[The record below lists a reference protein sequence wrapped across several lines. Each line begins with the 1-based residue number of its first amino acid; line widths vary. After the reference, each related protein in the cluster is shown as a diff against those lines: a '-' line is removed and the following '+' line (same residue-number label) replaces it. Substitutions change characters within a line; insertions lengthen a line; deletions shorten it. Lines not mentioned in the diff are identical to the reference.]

1 MSNVT
6 PPYRF
11 RSKPNYLPHTIG
23 TDLIVEEYS
32 VPLGRPSDEDNA
44 KYFGKCKRLVFSY
57 GMNFA
62 MDNYTSRAATFEE
75 LNSFHSKDYL
85 DFLGTVMPEA
95 QPRDIENPTPELM
108 FNLGGS
114 DCPLFEGL
122 YDYCSMS
129 GGCSLDAA
137 RKICSKQSDIAIAW
151 GGGLHH
157 AKKSEASGFCYINDI
172 VVAILQLLRCYPR
185 VLYIDIDTML
195 DAVDSLG
202 VGFRAHVKTHK
213 TIEVARLQ
221 IGETSKDV
229 NIVVSTLLEFEHVLP
244 LLGECR
250 VKGRNVNVLYGI
262 PLPPS
267 RAAALAAL
275 GQRVG
280 PGSVS
285 VMIDHASQL
294 TAVERFHELAGF
306 PAGIYVKVDTGYH
319 RAGLPPAGLNKNS
332 LLERIAQLE
341 AEGKANLIGLY
352 SHSSLSYNDSTAK
365 QAMDNLAD
373 EIKGCVEALQNN
385 ATHFTAGKQ
394 LTISVG
400 ASPQVASIE
409 NLTRPAAAGSPDGDN
424 LRQTIQQVT
433 QNTPAGFQ
441 KKLELHAGVYSLL
454 DIQQMST
461 QARGFLGA
469 IDDEVAI
476 SVVAEVVSVYNNGER
491 ETPEALVAVGTLGLG
506 REPCAAYSG
515 WGVIG
520 PKSYSA
526 ETGNKPRLIVKRISQ
541 EHSILAWES
550 DSQDPI
556 PLEVGQSIRIYP
568 NHACVTSAM
577 YGWYLVVDS
586 SKKETADRIVDVWVR
601 VSGW

>member
-1 MSNVT
+1 MAAPQRPT
-6 PPYRF
+6 P
-11 RSKPNYLPHTIG
+11 
-23 TDLIVEEYS
+23 DVEELRRFYVGKLITELPMPAAVLDV
-32 VPLGRPSDEDNA
+32 VPLKRH
-44 KYFGKCKRLVFSY
+44 CK
-57 GMNFA
+57 
-62 MDNYTSRAATFEE
+62 
-75 LNSFHSKDYL
+75 
-85 DFLGTVMPEA
+85 
-95 QPRDIENPTPELM
+95 
-108 FNLGGS
+108 
-114 DCPLFEGL
+114 
-122 YDYCSMS
+122 
-129 GGCSLDAA
+129 
-137 RKICSKQSDIAIAW
+137 
-151 GGGLHH
+151 
-157 AKKSEASGFCYINDI
+157 
-172 VVAILQLLRCYPR
+172 
-185 VLYIDIDTML
+185 TML

-213 TIEVARLQ
+213 V
-221 IGETSKDV
+221 GETSKDV

-244 LLGECR
+244 LLEECR
-250 VKGRNVNVLYGI
+250 DNGRNVNVLYGI

-267 RAAALAAL
+267 RAAALAVL
-275 GQRVG
+275 GQRIG
-280 PGSVS
+280 PALSRTRRVFRRHLRQG
-285 VMIDHASQL
+285 
-294 TAVERFHELAGF
+294 R
-306 PAGIYVKVDTGYH
+306 Y
-319 RAGLPPAGLNKNS
+319 GLPPRRPPTSGLNKNS
-332 LLERIAQLE
+332 LLEKIAQLE

-385 ATHFTAGKQ
+385 ATHFKPGKQ

-409 NLTRPAAAGSPDGDN
+409 NLTRPAAAGSPHGDH
-424 LRQTIQQVT
+424 LRQTIQQIT
-433 QNTPAGFQ
+433 QNTPAGFRT
-441 KKLELHAGVYSLL
+441 KLELHAGVYSLL
-454 DIQQMST
+454 DVQQMST

-520 PKSYSA
+520 PKSFSA
-526 ETGNKPRLIVKRISQ
+526 EPGNKTRLIVKRISQ

-550 DSQDPI
+550 NSQDPI

-586 SKKETADRIVDVWVR
+586 SEKETAERIVDVWVR

>member
-1 MSNVT
+1 M
-6 PPYRF
+6 
-11 RSKPNYLPHTIG
+11 
-23 TDLIVEEYS
+23 
-32 VPLGRPSDEDNA
+32 
-44 KYFGKCKRLVFSY
+44 
-57 GMNFA
+57 
-62 MDNYTSRAATFEE
+62 
-75 LNSFHSKDYL
+75 
-85 DFLGTVMPEA
+85 
-95 QPRDIENPTPELM
+95 
-108 FNLGGS
+108 
-114 DCPLFEGL
+114 
-122 YDYCSMS
+122 
-129 GGCSLDAA
+129 
-137 RKICSKQSDIAIAW
+137 
-151 GGGLHH
+151 
-157 AKKSEASGFCYINDI
+157 
-172 VVAILQLLRCYPR
+172 
-185 VLYIDIDTML
+185 
-195 DAVDSLG
+195 
-202 VGFRAHVKTHK
+202 
-213 TIEVARLQ
+213 
-221 IGETSKDV
+221 
-229 NIVVSTLLEFEHVLP
+229 LP
-244 LLGECR
+244 LLEECR
-250 VKGRNVNVLYGI
+250 DKGRNVNVLYGI

-275 GQRVG
+275 GQRIG

-294 TAVERFHELAGF
+294 AAVERFHALAGF
-306 PAGIYVKVDTGYH
+306 SAGIYVKVDTGYH

-332 LLERIAQLE
+332 LLDTIAQLE
-341 AEGKANLIGLY
+341 AEGKASLIGLY
-352 SHSSLSYNDSTAK
+352 SHSSLSYHDSTAK

-385 ATHFTAGKQ
+385 AMHFKAGKQ

-409 NLTRPAAAGSPDGDN
+409 NLTRPAAAAGSPDGDN

-433 QNTPAGFQ
+433 QNTPAGFRT
-441 KKLELHAGVYSLL
+441 KLELHAGVYSLL

-526 ETGNKPRLIVKRISQ
+526 EPGNKTRLIVKRISQ

-550 DSQDPI
+550 DSQKPI

-568 NHACVTSAM
+568 NHACVTGAM

-586 SKKETADRIVDVWVR
+586 SKKETAERIVDVWVR

>member
-1 MSNVT
+1 MAAPQRPT
-6 PPYRF
+6 P
-11 RSKPNYLPHTIG
+11 
-23 TDLIVEEYS
+23 DVEELRRFY
-32 VPLGRPSDEDNA
+32 VGKLITELPMPAAVLDVAPLKRH
-44 KYFGKCKRLVFSY
+44 CK
-57 GMNFA
+57 A
-62 MDNYTSRAATFEE
+62 
-75 LNSFHSKDYL
+75 
-85 DFLGTVMPEA
+85 
-95 QPRDIENPTPELM
+95 
-108 FNLGGS
+108 
-114 DCPLFEGL
+114 
-122 YDYCSMS
+122 
-129 GGCSLDAA
+129 
-137 RKICSKQSDIAIAW
+137 
-151 GGGLHH
+151 
-157 AKKSEASGFCYINDI
+157 
-172 VVAILQLLRCYPR
+172 
-185 VLYIDIDTML
+185 ML

-213 TIEVARLQ
+213 VNVEVARLQ

-244 LLGECR
+244 LLEECR
-250 VKGRNVNVLYGI
+250 DNGRNVNVLYGI

-267 RAAALAAL
+267 RAAALAVL
-275 GQRVG
+275 GQRIG

-294 TAVERFHELAGF
+294 TAVERFYELAGF

-332 LLERIAQLE
+332 LLEKIAQLE
-341 AEGKANLIGLY
+341 SEGKANLIGLY

-385 ATHFTAGKQ
+385 AAHFKPGKQ

-409 NLTRPAAAGSPDGDN
+409 NLTRPAAAGSPDGDH
-424 LRQTIQQVT
+424 LRQTIQQIT
-433 QNTPAGFQ
+433 QNIPAGFRT
-441 KKLELHAGVYSLL
+441 KLELHAGVYSLL
-454 DIQQMST
+454 DVQQMST

-520 PKSYSA
+520 PKSFSA
-526 ETGNKPRLIVKRISQ
+526 EPGNKTRLIVKRISQ

-550 DSQDPI
+550 NSQDPI

-568 NHACVTSAM
+568 NHACVTGAM

-586 SKKETADRIVDVWVR
+586 SEKETAERIVDVWVR

>member
-1 MSNVT
+1 MAAPQRPT
-6 PPYRF
+6 P
-11 RSKPNYLPHTIG
+11 
-23 TDLIVEEYS
+23 DVEELRRFY
-32 VPLGRPSDEDNA
+32 V
-44 KYFGKCKRLVFSY
+44 GKLITELPMPAAVLDVSSLKRHCK
-57 GMNFA
+57 
-62 MDNYTSRAATFEE
+62 
-75 LNSFHSKDYL
+75 
-85 DFLGTVMPEA
+85 
-95 QPRDIENPTPELM
+95 
-108 FNLGGS
+108 
-114 DCPLFEGL
+114 
-122 YDYCSMS
+122 
-129 GGCSLDAA
+129 
-137 RKICSKQSDIAIAW
+137 
-151 GGGLHH
+151 
-157 AKKSEASGFCYINDI
+157 
-172 VVAILQLLRCYPR
+172 
-185 VLYIDIDTML
+185 TML

-244 LLGECR
+244 LLEECR
-250 VKGRNVNVLYGI
+250 DKGRNVNVLYGI

-275 GQRVG
+275 GQRIG

-294 TAVERFHELAGF
+294 AAVERFHALAGF
-306 PAGIYVKVDTGYH
+306 SAGIYVKVDTGYH

-332 LLERIAQLE
+332 LLATIAQLE
-341 AEGKANLIGLY
+341 AEGKASLIGLY
-352 SHSSLSYNDSTAK
+352 SHSSLSYHDSTAK

-385 ATHFTAGKQ
+385 AMHFKAGKQ

-409 NLTRPAAAGSPDGDN
+409 NLTRPAAAAGSPDGDN

-433 QNTPAGFQ
+433 QNTPAGFRT
-441 KKLELHAGVYSLL
+441 KLELHAGVYSLL

-526 ETGNKPRLIVKRISQ
+526 EPGNKTRLIVKRISQ

-550 DSQDPI
+550 DSQKPI

-568 NHACVTSAM
+568 NHACVTGAM

-586 SKKETADRIVDVWVR
+586 SKKETAERIVDVWVR